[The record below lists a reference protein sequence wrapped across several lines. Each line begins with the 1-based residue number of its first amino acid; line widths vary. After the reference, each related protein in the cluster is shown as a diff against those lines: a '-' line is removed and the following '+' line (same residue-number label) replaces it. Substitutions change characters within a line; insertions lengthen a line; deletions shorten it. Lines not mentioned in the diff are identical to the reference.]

1 MYKFSQK
8 YRKELHWNIKSTW
21 YMMSSSKIQIRR
33 ATLQDLPVLLNFEQG
48 IVEAERPFDVTIRQ
62 GKVSYYDLEK
72 MVQDPNSCVVV
83 AEADGKIVSSGYA
96 IAKPARQ
103 YLDHEFYAYL
113 GFMFTDEDYRGQG
126 INALVVDALKKWSQE
141 QGFKEIRLT
150 VYNDNVGAIKAYEKV
165 GFKKHIIEMRLE

>member
-1 MYKFSQK
+1 
-8 YRKELHWNIKSTW
+8 
-21 YMMSSSKIQIRR
+21 MSSTEIQIRR
-33 ATLQDLPVLLNFEQG
+33 ATLQDLPILLDFEQG

-72 MVQDPNSCVVV
+72 MVQDPKSCVVV
-83 AEADGKIVSSGYA
+83 AEVDGKIVSSGYA
-96 IAKPARQ
+96 ISKPARH

-113 GFMFTDEDYRGQG
+113 GFMYTDGAYRGRG
-126 INALVVDALKKWSQE
+126 INAMVVDALKKWSQE

-165 GFKKHIIEMRLE
+165 GFKKHIIEMRLEQ